1 MKFFHLPASCS
12 SAVHAALK
20 ITGAPFEIEKV
31 DLAKKSEDFQAANPL
46 GKVPALLDENGPMF
60 EGGAINLWLAAK
72 FPDAGLMPDLATL
85 EGREALKW
93 LFFCYGTIHPI
104 WIRLFFP
111 QRMAGDGDRDAVVQ
125 LAREDLHRNYGV
137 LSRALAETPYLAGDT
152 LSLADLYVA
161 STLHWEAALDGA
173 LTRDYPEIAA
183 LKSRVMSKPEV
194 KLAFDGEIF
203 EPAIAA

>member
-20 ITGAPFEIEKV
+20 ITGAPFEMETV
-31 DLAKKSEDFQAANPL
+31 DLANKSEAFQAANPL
-46 GKVPALLDENGPMF
+46 GKVPAILDDHGPMF

-72 FPDAGLMPDLATL
+72 FPDAGLMPDLASD

-104 WIRLFFP
+104 WVRLFFP
-111 QRMAGDGDRDAVVQ
+111 QRMAGDGDHSAVKK
-125 LAREDLHRNYGV
+125 LAHDDLKKNYRILAG
-137 LSRALAETPYLAGDT
+137 ALATRPYLAGEK

-161 STLHWEAALDGA
+161 ATFHWEAAIDGG
-173 LTRDYPEIAA
+173 LTRNFPEIAE
-183 LKSRVMSKPEV
+183 LKSRVMANPGVSS
-194 KLAFDGEIF
+194 AFAGEIF
-203 EPAIAA
+203 DIERNN